1 MFDNLRNI
9 MNFDEVLFEKRN
21 REYGAYQLRKK
32 YNSVMTASVIIA
44 ILIFSASVLIPF
56 LARPKNEKILAG
68 GYGNRSVT
76 IQNFEPPDQIY
87 VPPVT
92 PPPPPARTEQIT
104 KYIPPEVV
112 DTLAPL
118 EPTLPT
124 PEEIT
129 ELEDLTTDFE
139 GSGSGNNPYGVEG
152 GVDSD
157 QPFFFVE
164 QMPTFR
170 GGDINKFRLW
180 VQQHT
185 FYPQEAINKKI
196 RGKVHLT
203 FVVEKDGSISNVTV
217 IESLDPMIDSEAV
230 KAIESSPKWN
240 PGIQRGQPVR
250 VRYSIVLNFTF

>member
-1 MFDNLRNI
+1 MFDNIRNI

-21 REYGAYQLRKK
+21 RDYGAYQLRRR
-32 YNSVMTASVIIA
+32 YNSVMTLSVILA
-44 ILIFSASVLIPF
+44 VLIFSVLVILPF
-56 LARPKNEKILAG
+56 ISRPRNEKILAG
-68 GYGNRSVT
+68 GFGTRSVNL
-76 IQNFEPPDQIY
+76 QSFEPPEDIY
-87 VPPVT
+87 VPPAA
-92 PPPPPARTEQIT
+92 PPPPPARAAPVT
-104 KYIPPEVV
+104 KYVPPEIV
-112 DTLAPL
+112 DTLPLL

-129 ELEDLTTDFE
+129 EMQDIDMILE
-139 GSGSGNNPYGVEG
+139 GSGTGNNPMGFEG
-152 GVDSD
+152 GVDTD

-185 FYPQEAINKKI
+185 FYPQEAVNKKI
-196 RGKVHLT
+196 RGRVHLT

-217 IESLDPMIDSEAV
+217 IESLDPLVDNEAI
-230 KAIESSPKWN
+230 KAIESSPKWS

-250 VRYSIVLNFTF
+250 VRYSIALNFTF